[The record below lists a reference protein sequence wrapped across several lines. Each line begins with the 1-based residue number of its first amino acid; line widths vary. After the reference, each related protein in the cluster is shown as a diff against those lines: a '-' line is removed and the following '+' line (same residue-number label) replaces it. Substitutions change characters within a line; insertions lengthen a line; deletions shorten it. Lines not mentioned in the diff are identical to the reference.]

1 MNAFMRTLEKW
12 HRGTYF
18 QGKKSDADEEN
29 GHWEIRT
36 NIAYFI
42 HSSLYLL
49 NL

>member
-29 GHWEIRT
+29 GHWEIR
-36 NIAYFI
+36 FPRPEERCR
-42 HSSLYLL
+42 
-49 NL
+49 